1 MNEAPL
7 TCSTLDNPP
16 ATGERLPLAALLALA
31 TAGFI
36 TVMTEAMPAGLL
48 PQMSSGLNVSQAL
61 IGQLVTLYA
70 IGSIVAAIPLTIA
83 TRSWR
88 RRPLLLS
95 AIGGFAIA
103 NSITAVSELY
113 WLTLTARFIAG
124 VFAGLLWALLAGYA
138 SRMVAPHLQGRAI
151 TVAMLGA
158 PLALSL
164 GIPAGTLLG
173 TLIGWRLSFAIM
185 SALTVL
191 LVIWVRWQVPDFP
204 GERAGKHLP
213 LRQVFTLPGV
223 RSVLFV
229 TLSYVIAHNLLYTYI
244 APFLQPSGL
253 GGEIDRVLLVFG
265 VSSVL
270 SLWIVGSLID
280 RWLRELVLISAILFM
295 LAAIGANRQAWSTS
309 PQPYGDWHSAPCPR
323 CYKQHPRRP
332 QKTPPT
338 LHSRCWSPCG
348 MSALPEVDWQE
359 ACCWTALGS
368 GTFHGSSQCCCSR
381 PCMRL
386 SMLDAMGFRGR
397 GDDHW
402 WNILALSDRISP
414 AVPRCP
420 V

>member
-1 MNEAPL
+1 MNDAQL
-7 TCSTLDNPP
+7 GCP
-16 ATGERLPLAALLALA
+16 ALEHTVDRHERLPLGALLALA

-70 IGSIVAAIPLTIA
+70 IGSILAAIPLTIA
-83 TRSWR
+83 TRGWR

-103 NSITAVSELY
+103 NSITALSEWY
-113 WLTLTARFIAG
+113 WLTLIARFIAG

-173 TLIGWRLSFAIM
+173 TLVGWRLSFAIM
-185 SALTVL
+185 TALTVV
-191 LVIWVRWQVPDFP
+191 LVIWVRWQVPDFA
-204 GERAGKHLP
+204 GERVGKRMP

-223 RSVLFV
+223 RSVLLV
-229 TLSYVIAHNLLYTYI
+229 TLTYVVAHNLLYTYI

-253 GGEIDRVLLVFG
+253 DANVDRVLLVFG
-265 VSSVL
+265 LASVL

-280 RWLRELVLISAILFM
+280 RWLRELVLISAGLF
-295 LAAIGANRQAWSTS
+295 LLSAI
-309 PQPYGDWHSAPCPR
+309 
-323 CYKQHPRRP
+323 
-332 QKTPPT
+332 
-338 LHSRCWSPCG
+338 
-348 MSALPEVDWQE
+348 
-359 ACCWTALGS
+359 ALGLWRES
-368 GTFHGSSQCCCSR
+368 PSVVYIATAVWGLAFGAMPSLLQTASAKTAKEAADTAQ
-381 PCMRL
+381 
-386 SMLDAMGFRGR
+386 SMLVTLWNVGIAGGGLVGGLLLGNLGVGAFPWIVAGLLVLTLSVAIKARGHGF
-397 GDDHW
+397 
-402 WNILALSDRISP
+402 
-414 AVPRCP
+414 PRAE
-420 V
+420 

>member
-1 MNEAPL
+1 MNDAQL
-7 TCSTLDNPP
+7 GCP
-16 ATGERLPLAALLALA
+16 ALEHTVDRHERLPLGALLALA

-70 IGSIVAAIPLTIA
+70 IGSILAAIPLTIA
-83 TRSWR
+83 TRGWR

-103 NSITAVSELY
+103 NSITALSEWY
-113 WLTLTARFIAG
+113 WLTLIARFIAG

-173 TLIGWRLSFAIM
+173 TLVGWRLSFAIM
-185 SALTVL
+185 TALTVV
-191 LVIWVRWQVPDFP
+191 LVIWVRWQVPDFA
-204 GERAGKHLP
+204 GERVGKRMP

-229 TLSYVIAHNLLYTYI
+229 TLTYVVAHNLLYTYI

-253 GGEIDRVLLVFG
+253 DANVDRVLLVFG
-265 VSSVL
+265 LASVL

-280 RWLRELVLISAILFM
+280 RWLRELVLISAGLF
-295 LAAIGANRQAWSTS
+295 LLSAI
-309 PQPYGDWHSAPCPR
+309 
-323 CYKQHPRRP
+323 
-332 QKTPPT
+332 
-338 LHSRCWSPCG
+338 
-348 MSALPEVDWQE
+348 
-359 ACCWTALGS
+359 ALGLWRES
-368 GTFHGSSQCCCSR
+368 PSVVYITTAVWGLAFGAMPSLLQTASAKTAKEAADTAQ
-381 PCMRL
+381 
-386 SMLDAMGFRGR
+386 SMLVTLWNVGIAGGGLMGGLLLGNLGVGAFPWIVAGLLVLTLSVAIKARGH
-397 GDDHW
+397 GF
-402 WNILALSDRISP
+402 
-414 AVPRCP
+414 PRAE
-420 V
+420 

>member
-1 MNEAPL
+1 MNDAQL
-7 TCSTLDNPP
+7 GYP
-16 ATGERLPLAALLALA
+16 ALEHTVDRHERLPLGALLALA

-70 IGSIVAAIPLTIA
+70 IGSILAAIPLTIA

-103 NSITAVSELY
+103 NSITALSEWY
-113 WLTLTARFIAG
+113 WLTLIARFIAG

-173 TLIGWRLSFAIM
+173 TLVGWRLSFAIM
-185 SALTVL
+185 TALTVV
-191 LVIWVRWQVPDFP
+191 LVIWVRWQVPDFA
-204 GERAGKHLP
+204 GERVGKRMP

-223 RSVLFV
+223 RSVLLV
-229 TLSYVIAHNLLYTYI
+229 TLTYVVAHNLLYTYI

-253 GGEIDRVLLVFG
+253 DANVDRVLLVFG
-265 VSSVL
+265 LASVL

-280 RWLRELVLISAILFM
+280 RWLRELVLISAGLF
-295 LAAIGANRQAWSTS
+295 LLSAI
-309 PQPYGDWHSAPCPR
+309 
-323 CYKQHPRRP
+323 
-332 QKTPPT
+332 
-338 LHSRCWSPCG
+338 
-348 MSALPEVDWQE
+348 
-359 ACCWTALGS
+359 ALGLWRES
-368 GTFHGSSQCCCSR
+368 PSVVYIATAVWGLAFGAMPSLLQTASAKTAKEAADTAQ
-381 PCMRL
+381 
-386 SMLDAMGFRGR
+386 SMLVTLWNVGIAGGGLVGGLLLGNLGVGAFPWIVAGLLVLTLSVATKARGHGF
-397 GDDHW
+397 
-402 WNILALSDRISP
+402 
-414 AVPRCP
+414 PRAE
-420 V
+420 

>member
-1 MNEAPL
+1 MNDAQL
-7 TCSTLDNPP
+7 GCP
-16 ATGERLPLAALLALA
+16 ALEHTVDRHERLPLGALLALA

-70 IGSIVAAIPLTIA
+70 IVSILAAIPLTIA
-83 TRSWR
+83 TRGWR

-103 NSITAVSELY
+103 NSITALSEWY
-113 WLTLTARFIAG
+113 WLTLIARFIAG

-173 TLIGWRLSFAIM
+173 TLVGWRLSFAIM
-185 SALTVL
+185 TALTVV
-191 LVIWVRWQVPDFP
+191 LVIWVRWQVPDFA
-204 GERAGKHLP
+204 GERVGKRMP

-223 RSVLFV
+223 RSVLLV
-229 TLSYVIAHNLLYTYI
+229 TLTYVVAHNLLYTYI

-253 GGEIDRVLLVFG
+253 DASVDRVLLVFG
-265 VSSVL
+265 LASVL

-280 RWLRELVLISAILFM
+280 RWLRELVLISAGLF
-295 LAAIGANRQAWSTS
+295 LLSAI
-309 PQPYGDWHSAPCPR
+309 
-323 CYKQHPRRP
+323 
-332 QKTPPT
+332 
-338 LHSRCWSPCG
+338 
-348 MSALPEVDWQE
+348 
-359 ACCWTALGS
+359 ALGLWRES
-368 GTFHGSSQCCCSR
+368 PNVIYIATAVWGLAFGAMPSLLQTASAKAAKEAADTAQ
-381 PCMRL
+381 
-386 SMLDAMGFRGR
+386 SMLVTLWNVGIAGGGLVGGLLLGNLGVGAFPWIVAGLLVLTLSVAIKARGHGF
-397 GDDHW
+397 
-402 WNILALSDRISP
+402 
-414 AVPRCP
+414 PRAE
-420 V
+420 

>member
-1 MNEAPL
+1 MNDAPL
-7 TCSTLDNPP
+7 TCTTLDNPP
-16 ATGERLPLAALLALA
+16 ATAERLPLAALLALA

-83 TRSWR
+83 TRGWR

-124 VFAGLLWALLAGYA
+124 VFAGLLWALLAGFA

-158 PLALSL
+158 PIALSL

-185 SALTVL
+185 TALTVL

-204 GERAGKHLP
+204 GERAGKRLP

-223 RSVLFV
+223 RPVLFV
-229 TLSYVIAHNLLYTYI
+229 TLSYVVAHNLLYTYI
-244 APFLQPSGL
+244 APFLQLSGL
-253 GGEIDRVLLVFG
+253 GGEIDRVLLAFG
-265 VSSVL
+265 VASVL

-295 LAAIGANRQAWSTS
+295 FAAI
-309 PQPYGDWHSAPCPR
+309 
-323 CYKQHPRRP
+323 
-332 QKTPPT
+332 
-338 LHSRCWSPCG
+338 
-348 MSALPEVDWQE
+348 
-359 ACCWTALGS
+359 ALGIWRES
-368 GTFHGSSQCCCSR
+368 PSVVYIATAVWGLAFGAMPSLLQTASAKAAKDAADTAQ
-381 PCMRL
+381 
-386 SMLDAMGFRGR
+386 SMLVTLWNVGIAGGGLAGGLLLDSVGVEHFPWIVAVLLVTTFYAATNARHHGF
-397 GDDHW
+397 
-402 WNILALSDRISP
+402 
-414 AVPRCP
+414 PRAA
-420 V
+420 